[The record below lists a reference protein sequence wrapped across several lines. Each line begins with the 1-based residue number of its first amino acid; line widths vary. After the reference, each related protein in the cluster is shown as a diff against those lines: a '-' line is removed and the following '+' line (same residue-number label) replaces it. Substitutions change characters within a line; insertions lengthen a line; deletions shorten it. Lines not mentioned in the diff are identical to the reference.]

1 LRTQGCHTREA
12 ISFIGGTSMDPITR
26 SRRRPARREIL
37 KSSALAILPLA
48 LPSGNFSFLDQQPMT
63 ANGGKDPYPIPWL
76 DKNGSHNQP
85 AGPNLEPSHIYHF
98 KGRAARSSTSTGMG
112 IGHRQSGKPH
122 RVWQRNHRLRRHAGR
137 LLGWS
142 RNATRY
148 FHTRMTDL
156 VPGTGGPCK
165 PDP

>member
-1 LRTQGCHTREA
+1 
-12 ISFIGGTSMDPITR
+12 MVPITR

-85 AGPNLEPSHIYHF
+85 AQTSNPRISIISKVESLAAALLRAWAPTIRETASRLAAQPPITASCRETIGLLARRNKVLSHTY
-98 KGRAARSSTSTGMG
+98 
-112 IGHRQSGKPH
+112 
-122 RVWQRNHRLRRHAGR
+122 
-137 LLGWS
+137 
-142 RNATRY
+142 
-148 FHTRMTDL
+148 D
-156 VPGTGGPCK
+156 
-165 PDP
+165 